1 MHQQRHGPRAEYRQ
15 EEGQRVKD
23 SATLGAVFAKLKRLT
38 VNLEYSDPGG
48 LAKSKQVKY
57 EVNLDNAKSV
67 FRFNCLN
74 DECIRGDFD
83 LSDELAKAVS
93 DRRSSVSGEVVCQG
107 WRSRT
112 TIDSVHCHNILRY
125 TLSLGY

>member
-1 MHQQRHGPRAEYRQ
+1 MHQQRHGPRSEYRQ

-23 SATLGAVFAKLKRLT
+23 SATLGDAFQKLKRLT
-38 VNLEYSDPGG
+38 VNLEYSDPAGI
-48 LAKSKQVKY
+48 AKSKQVKY
-57 EVNLDNAKSV
+57 EVNLANAKSV

-83 LSDELAKAVS
+83 LSNELAKAVCE
-93 DRRSSVSGEVVCQG
+93 RRNSVSGEVVCQG